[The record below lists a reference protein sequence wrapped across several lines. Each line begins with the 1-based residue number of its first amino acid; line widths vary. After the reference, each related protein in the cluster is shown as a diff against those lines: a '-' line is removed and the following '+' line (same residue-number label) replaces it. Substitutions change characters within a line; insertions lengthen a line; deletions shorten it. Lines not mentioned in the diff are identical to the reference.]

1 MSEVVA
7 ERHGGETLAKGAL
20 ASAVLAVLGFFILG
34 FATGGW
40 WFIIGLIFGAVAVI
54 LGKSRSLAIGTRP
67 MVAIFRS
74 RARRAI
80 SPQEVESPSRKNRP
94 SRFAGPF
101 LVEDPC
107 LRRRVRLGPRRAAV
121 HAAWLG

>member
-54 LGKSRSLAIGTRP
+54 LGVMARSLPRAP
-67 MVAIFRS
+67 LV
-74 RARRAI
+74 RAR
-80 SPQEVESPSRKNRP
+80 SSSDLPSRGRK
-94 SRFAGPF
+94 SQ
-101 LVEDPC
+101 
-107 LRRRVRLGPRRAAV
+107 
-121 HAAWLG
+121 